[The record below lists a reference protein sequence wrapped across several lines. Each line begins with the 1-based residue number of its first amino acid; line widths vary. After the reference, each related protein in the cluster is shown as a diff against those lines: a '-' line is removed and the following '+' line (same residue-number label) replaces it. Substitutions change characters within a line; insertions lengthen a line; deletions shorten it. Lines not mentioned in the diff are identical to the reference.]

1 MGSLLLGGSRET
13 PGARGKDGRA
23 VGGQVLL
30 LTCSRSGGRI
40 SPGCSCSAQPQ
51 HPSPPGSEDPAAR
64 KTGEN
69 NPRGS
74 PRYVMNKH
82 VVAVRMSQNKLFFKL
97 SCALLLQRKHKL
109 DKSKRF
115 SGLFNPFY
123 FHTGYSMGSTQQP
136 HCHKMRSC
144 LPGCRHSSEPG
155 AAPAAQCQ
163 CSLSGDGSGS
173 GTT

>member
-82 VVAVRMSQNKLFFKL
+82 VVAVRMSQNTNTNCFSNYLVHCYYKGSISWIKAKDFLVYLIL
-97 SCALLLQRKHKL
+97 SISIQGTAWGAH
-109 DKSKRF
+109 S
-115 SGLFNPFY
+115 NPIA
-123 FHTGYSMGSTQQP
+123 T
-136 HCHKMRSC
+136 R
-144 LPGCRHSSEPG
+144 
-155 AAPAAQCQ
+155 
-163 CSLSGDGSGS
+163 
-173 GTT
+173 